1 MRSPAWAR
9 GPGGDQRRNFEMQL
23 SRVLRRYWQRRRG
36 GPPAAAD
43 TLCVALRARQE
54 LSLRDAAAWVV
65 ECRSGALWITQEA
78 DARDV
83 MVEAGERF
91 ELDRNGLTLVSALDV
106 AVAAVHAPAGA
117 SRCRGYSGRTPAD
130 LITLPQR
137 EISSLR

>member
-1 MRSPAWAR
+1 
-9 GPGGDQRRNFEMQL
+9 MQL
-23 SRVLRRYWQRRRG
+23 SRMLRRYWQR
-36 GPPAAAD
+36 GPGSLQAASD
-43 TLCVALRARQE
+43 TLCVELRARQE

-78 DARDV
+78 DVRDV

-117 SRCRGYSGRTPAD
+117 SRCSGYSGRTPAD